1 MTTLAV
7 MGRRNMEKEADTL
20 HLVDGATC
28 RGGRTSAT
36 LLAVQREEGGG
47 HRRRQ
52 SRPTRKGGPN
62 EAPLVEQP
70 RAHDAKEALDQM
82 PMRLA
87 LARSPFRHGCLLVLV
102 YTITTPHLSRRVG
115 RLISVTGIGDRGGF
129 LLGILVMLQFICFFG
144 CTLFYQVVSFYFD
157 SILRTLY

>member
-1 MTTLAV
+1 MTVTTLAV
-7 MGRRNMEKEADTL
+7 MGRRNMEKEADAL

-28 RGGRTSAT
+28 RGGRTPAT
-36 LLAVQREEGGG
+36 LLTVQREEGGG

-70 RAHDAKEALDQM
+70 RAHDAKEALDRM

-115 RLISVTGIGDRGGF
+115 RLISVTGIEDRGGF
-129 LLGILVMLQFICFFG
+129 C
-144 CTLFYQVVSFYFD
+144 
-157 SILRTLY
+157 